1 MAAMSYPEKFYAAVR
16 ASRVPA
22 TSSGFSDETRLVL
35 RALRAQAELG
45 ACEPRSTWGMP
56 PEHRAVQET
65 WANLGTMDAPEAMRL
80 VV

>member
-45 ACEPRSTWGMP
+45 TD
-56 PEHRAVQET
+56 
-65 WANLGTMDAPEAMRL
+65 ANYMYHLRVSKVDMA
-80 VV
+80 